1 VLRWWNAQNRGIRSQ
16 AGYSEERSWEY
27 IRTTFSPAIPRTRTL
42 SLWTLRFL
50 ILPTENPTR
59 RESALMR
66 GSVTPN
72 PADPTA
78 TATDN
83 ASQQNTSAHISQ
95 LSETPA
101 QRSPRF
107 LRQGLQRHQIWQR
120 GPFHYLWFRRSV
132 RRKFEGGLRVP
143 YCGGGWLTRYYR
155 FWMLFTSPDAPSGP
169 RRRIRRYCKHLPHSY
184 PSPFLPTRRLHLFKK
199 TGKRNEIFFATKFG
213 LADREPGRFL
223 GLEGQ
228 PGVHPCGPQQ
238 VPVEVGS

>member
-1 VLRWWNAQNRGIRSQ
+1 MPKTAESEAKQGTRRSGRGNTSGPLSRPPSHGLVPSRFGPCAFSSYQRKTRRDVNRHLCAGRSPPIPQ
-16 AGYSEERSWEY
+16 TPQQPR
-27 IRTTFSPAIPRTRTL
+27 RTTPPNKTPRPTFL
-42 SLWTLRFL
+42 SYRKR
-50 ILPTENPTR
+50 PP
-59 RESALMR
+59 
-66 GSVTPN
+66 
-72 PADPTA
+72 
-78 TATDN
+78 
-83 ASQQNTSAHISQ
+83 
-95 LSETPA
+95 